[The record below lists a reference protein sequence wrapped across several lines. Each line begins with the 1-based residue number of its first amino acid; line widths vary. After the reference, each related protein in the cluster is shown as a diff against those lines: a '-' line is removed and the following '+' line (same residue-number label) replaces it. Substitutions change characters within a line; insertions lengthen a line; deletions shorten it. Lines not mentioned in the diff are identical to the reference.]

1 MQTSLTHSC
10 IDAYWQYLE
19 QTGATLGLES
29 LPRLA
34 ADLEVIAWEEPES
47 AIDLNNFAVLMLIEA
62 EQCADLEMRAM
73 HLELALEALQNGSQH
88 QISHPLCI
96 AHLALVQCMIGE
108 TQAAIATALPTFLNL
123 QQVACTSAEPQLG
136 LVYLPPSKTEIWHQR
151 LQYLLQAENGWVQA
165 MQLLTEVLCQ
175 AQLVFYNS
183 SGMRFLHLAQQFTPN
198 SAELHLKLGISNL
211 MCGNWEGLFNL
222 QEARKLA
229 PNYAPTVQA
238 LYLAY
243 RTLKD
248 LESADFW
255 LQSARQK
262 PQSLEW
268 RWASLE
274 STSSFTYLPF
284 NDLPL
289 AVEPSLRSI
298 VTLVLLAE
306 GDWFEAEMEFWR
318 QQIQPGMTVL
328 DVGANVGVYTFS
340 AAQQVGSTGR
350 VLAVEPFSGCVQC
363 LQESRRINQMD
374 WITIC
379 AGAASDRTGTARL
392 SLHTASELNEIVMD
406 AAADRESEEVAC
418 FTLDSLIEQH
428 NISQVDWLK
437 IDAEGHEIPVLEG
450 SIRLIEQFAPGILY
464 ENIAGSKG
472 SNLPVAEWLLA
483 KDYRLFR
490 FQPYLQNLIPV
501 DSLDEMQGSLNIIAL
516 PANHFLLQGS

>member
-1 MQTSLTHSC
+1 MQTSLTHSSV
-10 IDAYWQYLE
+10 DAYWQYLE
-19 QTGATLGLES
+19 QTGATLSLES

-34 ADLEVIAWEEPES
+34 ADLEVVAWEEPES

-62 EQCADLEMRAM
+62 ERCEDLELRTM
-73 HLELALEALQNGSQH
+73 HLELALEALQNGSQ
-88 QISHPLCI
+88 QQPSHPLCI

-108 TQAAIATALPTFLNL
+108 TQAAIEIAFPTFLSL
-123 QQVACTSAEPQLG
+123 QQVACTSAEPAIG
-136 LVYLPPSKTEIWHQR
+136 LIYLPPGKTQWHER
-151 LQYLLQAENGWVQA
+151 LQDLLQAENGWVQA

-183 SGMRFLHLAQQFTPN
+183 SGMRFLQLAQQLSPN

-229 PNYAPTVQA
+229 PNYAPNLQA

-243 RTLKD
+243 RTLGD

-262 PQSLEW
+262 SQFLEW
-268 RWASLE
+268 CWASLQLL
-274 STSSFTYLPF
+274 SPFTYLPF
-284 NDLPL
+284 NGLPL

-340 AAQQVGSTGR
+340 AAQQVGSTGQ
-350 VLAVEPFSGCVQC
+350 VLAVEPFSGCVEC

-379 AGAASDRTGTARL
+379 AGAASDRSGTAHL
-392 SLHTASELNEIVMD
+392 SLHSASELNEIMMDD
-406 AAADRESEEVAC
+406 AAAAHGCEEVAC

-428 NISQVDWLK
+428 SISQVDWLK

-472 SNLPVAEWLLA
+472 INLSVAEWLRA
-483 KDYRLFR
+483 KNYRLFR

-501 DSLDEMQGSLNIIAL
+501 DSLEEMQGSLNIIAL
-516 PANHFLLQGS
+516 PANHPLL

>member
-19 QTGATLGLES
+19 QTGATLSLES

-47 AIDLNNFAVLMLIEA
+47 AIELNNFAVMMLIEA
-62 EQCADLEMRAM
+62 EQCEDLGLRTM
-73 HLELALEALQNGSQH
+73 HLELALEALQSGSQ
-88 QISHPLCI
+88 QELSHPLCV

-108 TQAAIATALPTFLNL
+108 TQAAIETAFPTFLNL
-123 QQVACTSAEPQLG
+123 QQVAYISAEPSLG
-136 LVYLPPSKTEIWHQR
+136 LIYLPPGKTQLWHER
-151 LQYLLQAENGWVQA
+151 LECLLQAENGWRQA
-165 MQLLTEVLCQ
+165 LQLLTEVLCQ
-175 AQLVFYNS
+175 AQLVFYSS
-183 SGMRFLHLAQQFTPN
+183 SGMRFLHLAQQLTPN
-198 SAELHLKLGISNL
+198 STELHLKLGISNL

-222 QEARKLA
+222 HEARRLA
-229 PNYAPTVQA
+229 PNHLPNLQA

-243 RTLKD
+243 RTLED
-248 LESADFW
+248 LKSADFW
-255 LQSARQK
+255 LQSAHQNS
-262 PQSLEW
+262 QSLEGC
-268 RWASLE
+268 WAALE
-274 STSSFTYLPF
+274 LASPFIYLPF
-284 NDLPL
+284 NGLPL

-350 VLAVEPFSGCVQC
+350 VLAIEPFSGCIEC

-379 AGAASDRTGTARL
+379 AGAASDRFGTARL
-392 SLHTASELNEIVMD
+392 SLHTASELNEIIMD
-406 AAADRESEEVAC
+406 DAVAAHGCEEVAC

-428 NISQVDWLK
+428 HISQVDWLK

-450 SIRLIEQFAPGILY
+450 SIRLIEQFTPGILY

-483 KDYRLFR
+483 KGYRLFR

-501 DSLDEMQGSLNIIAL
+501 DSLEEIQGSLNIIAL
-516 PANHFLLQGS
+516 PANHPLL

>member
-10 IDAYWQYLE
+10 IDAYWRYLE
-19 QTGATLGLES
+19 QTGATLSLES
-29 LPRLA
+29 MPRFA

-62 EQCADLEMRAM
+62 ERCADLELRSM
-73 HLELALEALQNGSQH
+73 HLELAVEALQNGSQ
-88 QISHPLCI
+88 QQMSHPLCI
-96 AHLALVQCMIGE
+96 AHLALVQCMVGE

-136 LVYLPPSKTEIWHQR
+136 LVYLPPGKTEIWHQR
-151 LQYLLQAENGWVQA
+151 LQSLLQAENGWVQA

-183 SGMRFLHLAQQFTPN
+183 SGMRFLHLAQQFTPH

-229 PNYAPTVQA
+229 PNYATNMQA

-243 RTLKD
+243 RTLED
-248 LESADFW
+248 LDSAAFW
-255 LQSARQK
+255 LNSARQRST
-262 PQSLEW
+262 PLEW
-268 RWASLE
+268 HWTGLELASP
-274 STSSFTYLPF
+274 FTYLPF
-284 NDLPL
+284 EGLSL
-289 AVEPSLRSI
+289 AVEPTLRSI

-340 AAQQVGSTGR
+340 AAKQVGSTGR
-350 VLAVEPFSGCVQC
+350 VLAVEPFSGCVEC

-379 AGAASDRTGTARL
+379 AGAASDRIGTARL
-392 SLHTASELNEIVMD
+392 SLHTASELNEVMMDD
-406 AAADRESEEVAC
+406 ATATSNCEEVDC

-428 NISQVDWLK
+428 NITQVDWLK

-450 SIRLIEQFAPGILY
+450 SIHLIEQFSPGILY

-472 SNLPVAEWLLA
+472 SNLSVAEWLRA
-483 KDYRLFR
+483 KNYRLFR
-490 FQPYLQNLIPV
+490 FQPYLQNLIPIA
-501 DSLDEMQGSLNIIAL
+501 SLEEMQGSLNIIAL
-516 PANHFLLQGS
+516 PTNHPLL

>member
-19 QTGATLGLES
+19 QTGATLSLES

-62 EQCADLEMRAM
+62 ERCADLGMRTM

-136 LVYLPPSKTEIWHQR
+136 LIYLPLGKTEIWHQR

-165 MQLLTEVLCQ
+165 MQLLTEVLRQ

-183 SGMRFLHLAQQFTPN
+183 SGMRFLHLAQQFTPH

-229 PNYAPTVQA
+229 PNYAPNMQA

-243 RTLKD
+243 RTLED
-248 LESADFW
+248 LESAVFW
-255 LQSARQK
+255 LESARQK
-262 PQSLEW
+262 TKSLEW
-268 RWASLE
+268 CWAGLE
-274 STSSFTYLPF
+274 VASPFTYLPF
-284 NDLPL
+284 EGLPL
-289 AVEPSLRSI
+289 AVEPTLRSI

-340 AAQQVGSTGR
+340 AAKQVGSTGR

-379 AGAASDRTGTARL
+379 AGAASDRTGTAHL

-406 AAADRESEEVAC
+406 NDTATNGCEEVAC

-428 NISQVDWLK
+428 NITQVDWLK

-450 SIRLIEQFAPGILY
+450 SIHLIEQFSPGILY

-472 SNLPVAEWLLA
+472 SNLSVAKWLQA
-483 KDYRLFR
+483 KNYRLFR
-490 FQPYLQNLIPV
+490 FQPYLQNLIPI
-501 DSLDEMQGSLNIIAL
+501 DSLEEMQGSLNIIAL
-516 PANHFLLQGS
+516 PPNHSLL